1 MNIQLLYKEKSF
13 LNHQFPTITALN
25 DPPSVFEGMIRCE
38 KGEVKNLAQDKIWP
52 FTEYVDW
59 HRFRLELPKEYPL
72 KPPVITWLTDISHP
86 NIVTNIPGAVC
97 ASIIGEAWRPNL
109 RLVSVVNALY
119 YLLSDPNPLNV
130 FDDPKC
136 LKSAE
141 ICRKYG
147 FPKSSAGKKQEES
160 EKLFRFNIMPV
171 PEPTHIEKPND
182 TIHFTV
188 LGRENESK
196 FPNR

>member
-38 KGEVKNLAQDKIWP
+38 KGEVKKLSQDKIWP
-52 FTEYVDW
+52 FTEYTNW

-86 NIVTNIPGAVC
+86 NIVANIPGAVC

-109 RLVSVVNALY
+109 RLASVVNALY
-119 YLLSDPNPLNV
+119 YILSDPNPLNV
-130 FDDPKC
+130 FDNPEC

-147 FPKSSAGKKQEES
+147 FPKRSAGKKQEES
-160 EKLFRFNIMPV
+160 EKFVRFNMMPV
-171 PEPTHIEKPND
+171 PEPTHIEQLSD
-182 TIHFTV
+182 TIHFTI
-188 LGRENESK
+188 LGRKNEGK
-196 FPNR
+196 FTNR